1 MWRRVLRE
9 RPRPAYGGR
18 PGGRGRSGACSPV
31 LRYHLL
37 RRRPMLK
44 EFKAFV
50 MRGNVLDLAIAV
62 ILGAAFGKIVTSFTN
77 DILMPPLGLALGR
90 VDMTNLFVDL
100 SGAHHATLAE
110 AKAAGA
116 ATINYGVFLNTIVDF
131 LIVAFVIFLVIRQV
145 NRLKGPAPEPE
156 APKTRECPE
165 CMTMV
170 PALAHRCAACTSVL
184 PPPTVAIV

>member
-1 MWRRVLRE
+1 
-9 RPRPAYGGR
+9 
-18 PGGRGRSGACSPV
+18 
-31 LRYHLL
+31 
-37 RRRPMLK
+37 MLK

-77 DILMPPLGLALGR
+77 DVLMPPLGLALGH

-100 SGAHHATLAE
+100 SGTHHATLAE

-116 ATINYGVFLNTIVDF
+116 ATINYGVFLNAIVDF
-131 LIVAFVIFLVIRQV
+131 LIVAFVIFLLIRQV
-145 NRLKGPAPEPE
+145 NRLRGPVEPE

-165 CMTMV
+165 CLSMV
-170 PALAHRCAACTSVL
+170 PALAHRCSACTSVL

>member
-1 MWRRVLRE
+1 
-9 RPRPAYGGR
+9 
-18 PGGRGRSGACSPV
+18 
-31 LRYHLL
+31 
-37 RRRPMLK
+37 MLK

-77 DILMPPLGLALGR
+77 DVLMPPLGLALGH

-100 SGAHHATLAE
+100 SGTHHATLAE

-145 NRLKGPAPEPE
+145 NRLKGPAPEME

-165 CMTMV
+165 CMSMV
-170 PALAHRCAACTSVL
+170 PALAHRCAQCTSVL

>member
-1 MWRRVLRE
+1 
-9 RPRPAYGGR
+9 
-18 PGGRGRSGACSPV
+18 
-31 LRYHLL
+31 
-37 RRRPMLK
+37 MLK

-77 DILMPPLGLALGR
+77 DVLMPPLGLALGH

-100 SGAHHATLAE
+100 SGTHHATLAE

-145 NRLKGPAPEPE
+145 NRLKGPARSPE
-156 APKTRECPE
+156 APRRANARSACRWFRPSRAGA
-165 CMTMV
+165 
-170 PALAHRCAACTSVL
+170 PHARRCSPRPRWRSSRRARSARL
-184 PPPTVAIV
+184 ERFDG

>member
-1 MWRRVLRE
+1 MLS
-9 RPRPAYGGR
+9 
-18 PGGRGRSGACSPV
+18 RGRSDLPLTAHTM
-31 LRYHLL
+31 LR
-37 RRRPMLK
+37 

-62 ILGAAFGKIVTSFTN
+62 IIGAAFGKIVTSFTN

-90 VDMTNLFVDL
+90 VDMQNLFFDL
-100 SGAHHATLAE
+100 SGTQHATLAE

-131 LIVAFVIFLVIRQV
+131 LIVAFIIFLIIRQV
-145 NRLKGPAPEPE
+145 NRIMGPPPAPE
-156 APKTRECPE
+156 AARTRECPE
-165 CMTMV
+165 CLSMV
-170 PALAHRCAACTSVL
+170 PALAHRCAQCTSVL